1 MFLKFS
7 RKDTKCFDIKKFM
20 LHNTRFGLKD
30 FVKRQNVSIFTTRYE
45 KADISV
51 VKTTKHKTSDDQLS

>member
-1 MFLKFS
+1 
-7 RKDTKCFDIKKFM
+7 M

-45 KADISV
+45 KADTSV
-51 VKTTKHKTSDDQLS
+51 VKTTKQKTSDDQLS